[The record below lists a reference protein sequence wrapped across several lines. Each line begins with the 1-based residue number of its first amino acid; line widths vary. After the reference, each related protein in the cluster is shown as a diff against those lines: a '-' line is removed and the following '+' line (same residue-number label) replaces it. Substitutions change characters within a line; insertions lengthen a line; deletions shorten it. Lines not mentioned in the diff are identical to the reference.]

1 MHRAITLVRN
11 KILEALSMSC
21 YPTIPA
27 ISHQDCSGRFSVQLS
42 RAQFLCIITLVNFA
56 VEKLTSF
63 IRKNSFY
70 ELSTVSFHYVPLKI
84 KDILDATTS
93 LALCLININIHQWV
107 QYHGVHVRQ
116 KMRCHVSRISIHY
129 NEDCCKLG
137 ANVSQ

>member
-107 QYHGVHVRQ
+107 QYHGAHVR
-116 KMRCHVSRISIHY
+116 
-129 NEDCCKLG
+129 
-137 ANVSQ
+137 